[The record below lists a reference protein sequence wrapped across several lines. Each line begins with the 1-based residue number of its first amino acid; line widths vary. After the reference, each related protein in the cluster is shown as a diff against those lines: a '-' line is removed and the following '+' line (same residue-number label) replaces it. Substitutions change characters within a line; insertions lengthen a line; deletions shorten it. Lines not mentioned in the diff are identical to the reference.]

1 MQNFNW
7 LSIEKTLWQKK
18 HFVIIIRKYINLENF
33 ASYQEKY
40 KQLFSFGFF
49 SFGFQVLQVSF

>member
-40 KQLFSFGFF
+40 KQHFSFGFF
-49 SFGFQVLQVSF
+49 SFGF